1 VHPVHE
7 PRNTRHESRFTNH
20 EPRITNHEE
29 EKMTIKKLWIPA
41 FFLVLALFPPLVLSQ
56 YWLHVM
62 IISLFYVMMASSW
75 NLIAG
80 FTGQVSFAHAAFA
93 GVGAYASGM
102 LAVSL
107 GLTPW
112 IGVLIGAGA
121 AGLLGLGLG
130 YLCIR
135 MGGIYLSLTTLGF
148 SEILRIVI
156 TNEDK
161 WTRGTMGLQIPGLFA
176 EYSKA
181 SCYYVFLVAA
191 VLLLIVVYGVIHSE
205 LGLTFRA
212 VLNDEVAASSSG
224 INTIRV
230 RILAF
235 TLSSAMAGLAGG
247 LYGHYLMLITPDI
260 PSLGQM
266 FLVLAMTVIGGMGS
280 FAGPIIGSF
289 VLEVLSEYIRTY
301 GEYHVLLF
309 GLVALAMARFAPEG
323 LMGLFTQAWR
333 KKWAY

>member
-1 VHPVHE
+1 MRDSMGRMDIRKISLPLI
-7 PRNTRHESRFTNH
+7 F
-20 EPRITNHEE
+20 I
-29 EKMTIKKLWIPA
+29 MI
-41 FFLVLALFPPLVLSQ
+41 ALFPPFFLSQ

-80 FTGQVSFAHAAFA
+80 FTGQVSFAHAAFS
-93 GVGAYASGM
+93 GVGAYISGM
-102 LAVSL
+102 FTVYL
-107 GLTPW
+107 GISPW
-112 IGVLIGAGA
+112 LGILIGIGVA
-121 AGLLGLGLG
+121 ALLGLGLG

-148 SEILRIVI
+148 SEILRIII

-176 EYSKA
+176 EYSKTN
-181 SCYYVFLVAA
+181 YYYLFLILTVG
-191 VLLLIVVYGVIHSE
+191 LLFIIYRIIHSE
-205 LGLTFRA
+205 MGLTFRA
-212 VLNDEVAASSSG
+212 VLNDELAASSSG

-230 RILAF
+230 RVLAF
-235 TLSSAMAGLAGG
+235 TISSAMAGLAGG

-266 FLVLAMTVIGGMGS
+266 FLVLAMAVIGGMGS
-280 FAGPIIGSF
+280 FVGPIVGSF
-289 VLEVLSEYIRTY
+289 VLEILSEYIRVY

-309 GLVALAMARFAPEG
+309 GLVALAMARFAQEG
-323 LMGLFTQAWR
+323 VVGILR
-333 KKWAY
+333 KKWRREWA

>member
-1 VHPVHE
+1 
-7 PRNTRHESRFTNH
+7 
-20 EPRITNHEE
+20 
-29 EKMTIKKLWIPA
+29 MDIKKLWIP
-41 FFLVLALFPPLVLSQ
+41 FLFIILAIFPPFLLSQ

-80 FTGQVSFAHAAFA
+80 FTGQISFAHAAFS
-93 GVGAYASGM
+93 GVGAYVSGM
-102 LAVSL
+102 MAVYL
-107 GLTPW
+107 GLPPW
-112 IGVLIGAGA
+112 LGVLIGAGVA
-121 AGLLGLGLG
+121 ALLGLGLG

-148 SEILRIVI
+148 SEILRIII

-161 WTRGTMGLQIPGLFA
+161 WTRGTMGLQIPGFFT

-181 SCYYVFLVAA
+181 SYYYVFLVIAI
-191 VLLLIVVYGVIHSE
+191 LLLVVIYWIIHSE
-205 LGLTFRA
+205 MGLTFRA
-212 VLNDEVAASSSG
+212 VLNDELAASSSG

-230 RILAF
+230 RALAF
-235 TLSSAMAGLAGG
+235 TISSAMAGLAGG

-266 FLVLAMTVIGGMGS
+266 FLVLAMAVIGGMGS

-289 VLEVLSEYIRTY
+289 ILEILSEYIRIY
-301 GEYHVLLF
+301 GEYHLLLF
-309 GLVALAMARFAPEG
+309 GLVALTMARFAPEG
-323 LMGLFTQAWR
+323 VMGLLG
-333 KKWAY
+333 KKWRIEWSH

>member
-1 VHPVHE
+1 VIE
-7 PRNTRHESRFTNH
+7 MN
-20 EPRITNHEE
+20 
-29 EKMTIKKLWIPA
+29 IKKFWIPIV
-41 FFLVLALFPPLVLSQ
+41 FILFGLFPPFFLSQ

-80 FTGQVSFAHAAFA
+80 FTGQVSFAHAAFS
-93 GVGAYASGM
+93 GIGAYVSGM
-102 LAVSL
+102 LAVYL
-107 GLTPW
+107 GLSPW
-112 IGVLIGAGA
+112 LGILVGMGVA
-121 AGLLGLGLG
+121 ALFGLGLG

-148 SEILRIVI
+148 SEILRIII
-156 TNEDK
+156 TNEDQ
-161 WTRGTMGLQIPGLFA
+161 WTRGTMGLQVPGFFA

-181 SCYYVFLVAA
+181 SYYYLFLIMAI
-191 VLLLIVVYGVIHSE
+191 LLLILIYWIIHSE
-205 LGLTFRA
+205 TGLTFRA
-212 VLNDEVAASSSG
+212 VLNDELAASSSG

-235 TLSSAMAGLAGG
+235 TISSAMAGLAGG

-266 FLVLAMTVIGGMGS
+266 FLVLAMAVIGGMGS
-280 FAGPIIGSF
+280 FVGPILGSF
-289 VLEVLSEYIRTY
+289 ILEILSEYIRIY

-309 GLVALAMARFAPEG
+309 GLVALAVSRFAPEG
-323 LMGLFTQAWR
+323 IMGILEKRWKGLWVR
-333 KKWAY
+333 

>member
-1 VHPVHE
+1 MD
-7 PRNTRHESRFTNH
+7 TNQWM
-20 EPRITNHEE
+20 ITF
-29 EKMTIKKLWIPA
+29 KKLWAPIL
-41 FFLVLALFPPLVLSQ
+41 FIILALFPPFFLSP

-80 FTGQVSFAHAAFA
+80 FTGQVSFAHAAFS
-93 GVGAYASGM
+93 GIGAYVSGM
-102 LAVSL
+102 LAVYL
-107 GLTPW
+107 GLSPW
-112 IGVLIGAGA
+112 LGILVGMGGA
-121 AGLLGLGLG
+121 ALLGLALG

-148 SEILRIVI
+148 SEILRIII
-156 TNEDK
+156 TNEDR
-161 WTRGTMGLQIPGLFA
+161 WTRGTMGLQVPGFFT

-181 SCYYVFLVAA
+181 SYYYLFLVVAILVLA
-191 VLLLIVVYGVIHSE
+191 VIYRIIHSE
-205 LGLTFRA
+205 MGLTFRA
-212 VLNDEVAASSSG
+212 VLNDELAASSAG

-235 TLSSAMAGLAGG
+235 TVSSAIAGLAGG

-266 FLVLAMTVIGGMGS
+266 FLVLAMAVIGGMGS
-280 FAGPIIGSF
+280 FIGPIVGSF
-289 VLEVLSEYIRTY
+289 VLEILSEYIRIY

-323 LMGLFTQAWR
+323 VMGIIAKRWR
-333 KKWAY
+333 REWSY